1 MPQLGPLGPDCGIVP
16 AVQYRLKI
24 GARTL
29 KLPEGTL
36 DVGRMADCWLTLD
49 DDLISRYHAR
59 FHVSLD
65 RVDVEDLGSRN
76 GTYVNGERLNGR
88 INLTHADKVRIG
100 REIITFVELEG
111 EVDED
116 HGDALRRT
124 IGPGEDS
131 KFPSLIGA
139 LVEKSLSMG
148 KLKEAERYALA
159 LTNQITS
166 AKVEVSHPTA
176 VSAISCLIALADKTA
191 AGVWIDRV
199 FRLHVSNRW
208 VMQDAIITRVRSA
221 LDRIPR
227 VPGTGIIDYEATL
240 RALGREGVDVPTR
253 LMSEVGEMADAYGR
267 S

>member
-1 MPQLGPLGPDCGIVP
+1 MLEVSG
-16 AVQYRLKI
+16 QYRLKI

-59 FHVSLD
+59 FHVG
-65 RVDVEDLGSRN
+65 VDKVEIEDLGSRN
-76 GTYVNGERLNGR
+76 GTYLNGERLDR
-88 INLTHADKVRIG
+88 KVTLQHADKLRIG
-100 REIITFVELEG
+100 REVVTFVEADEG
-111 EVDED
+111 VDED

-166 AKVEVSHPTA
+166 AKVPVDHPTA
-176 VSAISCLIALADKTA
+176 ASAVACLIALAEKTS

-199 FRLHVSNRW
+199 FRLHVANRW
-208 VMQDAIITRVRSA
+208 VMQDHMIKRVRSA

-227 VPGTGIIDYEATL
+227 VPGSGLVDYEATL
-240 RALGREGVDVPTR
+240 RALGREGVEVPGK
-253 LMSEVGEMADAYGR
+253 LVAEVGELADAYGKN
-267 S
+267 

>member
-1 MPQLGPLGPDCGIVP
+1 VSG
-16 AVQYRLKI
+16 QYRLKI

-29 KLPEGTL
+29 KLPEGNL

-59 FHVSLD
+59 FHVGADHVAL
-65 RVDVEDLGSRN
+65 EDLGSRN
-76 GTYVNGERLNGR
+76 GTYVNGERLTGK
-88 INLTHADKVRIG
+88 ITLHHADKLRFG
-100 REIITFVELEG
+100 REVLTFVDFNEVEG
-111 EVDED
+111 ESDED
-116 HGDALRRT
+116 QSDALRRT

-166 AKVEVSHPTA
+166 AKVAVDHPTA
-176 VSAISCLIALADKTA
+176 ASAVGCLIALAEKTS

-199 FRLHVSNRW
+199 FRLHVANRW
-208 VMQDAIITRVRSA
+208 VMQDAMIKRVRSA

-227 VPGTGIIDYEATL
+227 VPGTGLIDYEATL
-240 RALGREGVDVPTR
+240 RGLSREGVDVPGK
-253 LMSEVGEMADAYGR
+253 LVAEVGELADAYGKN
-267 S
+267 

>member
-1 MPQLGPLGPDCGIVP
+1 MAQVAGH
-16 AVQYRLKI
+16 YRLRI

-59 FHVSLD
+59 FHVSPD
-65 RVDVEDLGSRN
+65 RVEVEDLDSRN
-76 GTYVNGERLNGR
+76 GTYVNGERIDGKVRL
-88 INLTHADKVRIG
+88 HHVDKVRIG
-100 REIITFVELEG
+100 SEVITFVELEG
-111 EVDED
+111 SSADDDEQN
-116 HGDALRRT
+116 DARRT

-159 LTNQITS
+159 LTNQLTS
-166 AKVEVSHPTA
+166 AKVDVDHPTA
-176 VSAISCLIALADKTA
+176 VSAIGCLIALAEK
-191 AGVWIDRV
+191 GGGGIWIDRV
-199 FRLHVSNRW
+199 FRLHVANRW
-208 VMQDAIITRVRSA
+208 VMQDSVLTRVRSA

-227 VPGTGIIDYEATL
+227 VPGTGLVDYETTL
-240 RALGREGVDVPTR
+240 RALAREGLDVPSR
-253 LMSEVGEMADAYGR
+253 LVAEVGELADAFGD
-267 S
+267 